1 MISGTALSEGFCN
14 AIVVSV
20 GKNSVQGK
28 AMALL
33 ADEGHETPLQIK
45 LELLATQVSKLGF
58 VVGSFCVVVM
68 VIKHMVE
75 YSNGD
80 GTIDANGDPVRA
92 LLDLN

>member
-1 MISGTALSEGFCN
+1 MISGTALCEGFCN

-33 ADEGHETPLQIK
+33 ADEGAETPLQIK

-58 VVGSFCVVVM
+58 GIGSFCVVVM
-68 VIKHMVE
+68 VIRHLVE
-75 YSNGD
+75 YFND
-80 GTIDANGDPVRA
+80 EGTVDANGDHVRIIF
-92 LLDLN
+92 